1 MGMGTRAGVGA
12 GSGQRGR
19 RVLVAPNSGTLNAL
33 APNSLFCFL
42 QREQTVLLIGD
53 KTGWNTEGD
62 FNIAGIHRDFS

>member
-1 MGMGTRAGVGA
+1 MELEEPCVT
-12 GSGQRGR
+12 S
-19 RVLVAPNSGTLNAL
+19 
-33 APNSLFCFL
+33 NSLFCFL